1 MEKKMYQ
8 KKNANN
14 HSFRNNKPQ
23 TNIKEKR
30 YSKAKFR
37 SDNAQ
42 TSAVGATERKAKA
55 ESTQPKTNCAA
66 INLPTKFQFE
76 GKPTRIYTATLVA
89 PSVQRY
95 GYSVLSKGQMV
106 RVEEFENGWSRVTS
120 LDGRQGIVYSKNNL
134 KALQFS

>member
-1 MEKKMYQ
+1 MKKKMCQ

-14 HSFRNNKPQ
+14 RSFRKNKPQ
-23 TNIKEKR
+23 SDTKEKR

-42 TSAVGATERKAKA
+42 KSAVEATEKKAKA
-55 ESTQPKTNCAA
+55 TKVAETPKRDYSA
-66 INLPTKFQFE
+66 IPTKFQFE
-76 GKPTRIYTATLVA
+76 GKPTKIYTATLVT

-106 RVEEFENGWSRVTS
+106 RVEEFGKNGWSRVTAQ
-120 LDGRQGIVYSKNNL
+120 DGRQGIVYSKNNL
-134 KALQFS
+134 KALF